1 MGYRILHALRFLIAG
16 IFVIFLSVASV
27 VVSLTGPSESQSNEV
42 ARSQETPNGLGL
54 STTKDFVERNEENDV
69 PNQKAIES
77 TGLPSTTQDKPQAL
91 DVIPTKKTRGEK
103 IPEMVLAS
111 SSFIPNFV
119 ARGITAESAESFTP
133 NQTNQVSTSPSIPTY
148 SPPSIPAPDP
158 PASSPVDPPVS
169 SPVDPPVSSPVDPSP
184 PVVNE
189 TFIPNVER
197 WRETVIAAIAAYG
210 GPSDEVDLF
219 LTIMHR
225 ESRGLPD
232 VTNPT
237 SGAAGLMQHMPQYW
251 DQRAI
256 NAGYSGE
263 SPYDPVANINVSAW
277 LLYQAAGGG
286 WGHWSTY

>member
-1 MGYRILHALRFLIAG
+1 MTG

-27 VVSLTGPSESQSNEV
+27 VVSLTGPSESQSIEA
-42 ARSQETPNGLGL
+42 ARSQEISDDLSL
-54 STTKDFVERNEENDV
+54 STTKDFMERNEGNNVPGQRAPEN
-69 PNQKAIES
+69 
-77 TGLPSTTQDKPQAL
+77 TGLASTTQGTTQAL
-91 DVIPTKKTRGEK
+91 DPMPTKKTEDQK
-103 IPEMVLAS
+103 IQEMIVTS

-119 ARGITAESAESFTP
+119 ARGITVESAESFTP
-133 NQTNQVSTSPSIPTY
+133 NQTNRIPTTPSTPTY
-148 SPPSIPAPDP
+148 SPPSTPSTDP
-158 PASSPVDPPVS
+158 PA
-169 SPVDPPVSSPVDPSP
+169 DPSP
-184 PVVNE
+184 SVPNE

-197 WRETVIAAIAAYG
+197 WRETVATAIAAYG

-232 VTNPT
+232 ATNPT

-263 SPYDPVANINVSAW
+263 SPYDPVVNINVSAW

-286 WGHWSTY
+286 WGHWETYY

>member
-1 MGYRILHALRFLIAG
+1 MAG

-27 VVSLTGPSESQSNEV
+27 VVSLTGPSEPQSIEV
-42 ARSQETPNGLGL
+42 ARSQETSDDLGL
-54 STTKDFVERNEENDV
+54 SATKDFMERNEENDV
-69 PNQKAIES
+69 PDQRATES
-77 TGLPSTTQDKPQAL
+77 TGLASTTQGKPQAL
-91 DVIPTKKTRGEK
+91 DSMPTKKPKDEK
-103 IPEMVLAS
+103 IPEMVVAS

-133 NQTNQVSTSPSIPTY
+133 NQTNRVSARPSTPSY
-148 SPPSIPAPDP
+148 SPPSIP
-158 PASSPVDPPVS
+158 STDPPV
-169 SPVDPPVSSPVDPSP
+169 DSPVDPSP
-184 PVVNE
+184 PITNE

-197 WRETVIAAIAAYG
+197 WRETVVAAIAAYG

-232 VTNPT
+232 ATNPT